1 MTFLLS
7 PGVIFGAL
15 FMGLCATFFY
25 IYGEN
30 ERSAGWKWALLS
42 FGIWIFLALLLGL
55 GLILQI
61 LGQLVLLGIITWYD
75 MNHPKETTI
84 TK

>member
-7 PGVIFGAL
+7 PSVIFGAFL
-15 FMGLCATFFY
+15 MGLCATFFY

-30 ERSAGWKWALLS
+30 KCSASWKWALLS
-42 FGIWIFLALLLGL
+42 FGAWVFLALLLRL
-55 GLILQI
+55 SIIPQI